1 MPRKRKTRD
10 QDGLYRRT
18 DSPYWWAS
26 YTDASGR
33 RTRQSTGTADRHEAE
48 AILSKWRLDAHRAKH
63 WGEQPTRTFDE
74 LMLPYVEYAFREK
87 RQARCAIRYAVAK
100 LYEEFSGCD
109 LTTLTSTEVRSYVA
123 KRRKQGAGASTINK
137 EIGMFS
143 AAIGYA
149 QREWGWDI
157 PNPARGCR
165 QREPEGRVR
174 WITRAQ
180 AETLIKEA
188 GNEPRA
194 PHLPDLIRI
203 ALHTGMRRAE
213 LLGLEWDRVDLEHR
227 LIYLEARHTKAG
239 KRRSVPLN
247 RNAYEA
253 VVSRK
258 RFCDEYVPTSPWVF
272 CRRNGN
278 RIGDV
283 KNSFAS
289 ACARAGIDDFHLH
302 DLRHTCAAWLA
313 QGGVPLAQIRDLLGH
328 STIKVTERYAHLAP
342 ENTRGAVEVLDHES
356 RSGHVRGRLD
366 RERSV
371 QRTRTS

>member
-33 RTRQSTGTADRHEAE
+33 RTRQSTGTADRQEAE

-63 WGEQPTRTFDE
+63 WGEQPTRLFDE
-74 LMLPYVEYAFREK
+74 LMLPYIEYVFREK
-87 RQARCAIRYAVAK
+87 RQARCAIRYAAAN
-100 LYEEFSGCD
+100 LYDAFSGCD
-109 LTTLTSTEVRSYVA
+109 LTTLTSTDVRTYVA
-123 KRRKQGAGASTINK
+123 QRRTQGVGASTINK
-137 EIGMFS
+137 EIGLFS

-180 AETLIKEA
+180 AEKLIDEA
-188 GNEPRA
+188 SKEPRA

-203 ALHTGMRRAE
+203 AVHTGMRRAE
-213 LLGLEWDRVDLEHR
+213 LLWLEWSRVDLENR
-227 LIYLEARHTKAG
+227 LIYLDACHTKAG
-239 KRRSVPLN
+239 RRRSVPLN

-253 VVSRK
+253 VVRRK
-258 RFCDEYVPTSPWVF
+258 QFRDEHAPASPWVF
-272 CRRNGN
+272 CRRSGN

-289 ACARAGIDDFHLH
+289 ACARAGIEDFHLH
-302 DLRHTCAAWLA
+302 DLRH
-313 QGGVPLAQIRDLLGH
+313 
-328 STIKVTERYAHLAP
+328 YA
-342 ENTRGAVEVLDHES
+342 ES
-356 RSGHVRGRLD
+356 RIIPSRP
-366 RERSV
+366 SMIW
-371 QRTRTS
+371 